1 MREGVIHVW
10 NELHRLRQVIC
21 QTTRSTKRDTVTRQK
36 DVVFASGFS
45 ELDDNIA
52 SVLPRTQILKSCK
65 GVFESENFLVND
77 WLEID
82 LVLCEEIAQI
92 LLIFCRSDADAP
104 GIRSV
109 ALRERKKC
117 KNGLLELGSLLHNWK
132 NAIRHV
138 ALIRHATQE
147 TNQRDSSPAI
157 DQCINALLH
166 RGCADIVDD
175 DVDA

>member
-1 MREGVIHVW
+1 MLSLQVTKVRATMREGVIHVW

-65 GVFESENFLVND
+65 GVFESKNPLVND

-82 LVLCEEIAQI
+82 LVLCEEVAQI
-92 LLIFCRSDADAP
+92 LLISRRSDADAP
-104 GIRSV
+104 GMQSV
-109 ALRERKKC
+109 VLRE
-117 KNGLLELGSLLHNWK
+117 
-132 NAIRHV
+132 
-138 ALIRHATQE
+138 
-147 TNQRDSSPAI
+147 P
-157 DQCINALLH
+157 
-166 RGCADIVDD
+166 
-175 DVDA
+175 